1 MITMSR
7 NELARLRVLIDVA
20 DGRLSVADAAG
31 LIGVGRRQIYRLL
44 QTFRADGPDGLISRK
59 RGGPSNRALGAVFHE
74 TVLAMVRERY
84 ADFGPTLAAEKLS
97 ELHGLDLGVETL
109 RQWMIDAGLWVR
121 RKDRLKRIHQ
131 PRARRDCLGELVQ
144 IDGSEHWWFENR
156 GPQCTLLVYVDDA
169 TSRLMHL
176 KFVETESTF
185 DYFQATREYLEA
197 HGKPVAF
204 YSDKHGV
211 FRVNSA
217 GAVEGDGM
225 TQFGR
230 SLHALNIDILCANT
244 PQAKGRVERANKTL
258 QDRLVKELRLQGIS
272 TIAAGN
278 QLLPGFLADYNAR
291 FGKEPHNPKNL
302 HRPLSAGDDLTDVFA
317 WREER
322 TVSNSLTLQYDKVLF
337 LLEPNEITRE
347 LRRKRVTVIDYPDGR
362 LAIRYRGLDLPYTT
376 FDKLRQ
382 VSQASI
388 AENKHLGA
396 VLSYI
401 RERQI
406 ERAEARSRS
415 APAAGGRSTTCSKSA
430 EAEPVATF
438 ACWHRIGSTALYLGS
453 DSLRRTRRRKAWPY
467 GPPPPAAAGLTAPR
481 PPQPVP
487 PIDQCIIV
495 RPARPSPGALCDIS
509 IGENL

>member
-1 MITMSR
+1 MTVITLSR
-7 NELARLRVLIDVA
+7 KELTRLRVLIDVA
-20 DGRLSVADAAG
+20 DGRLSVAAATDLMG
-31 LIGVGRRQIYRLL
+31 IGRRQVYRLL
-44 QTFRADGPDGLISRK
+44 DAFRAGGPDGLISRR
-59 RGGPSNRALGAVFHE
+59 RGRPSNRALGAVFHE
-74 TVLAMVRERY
+74 TVLAIVRERY

-97 ELHGLDLGVETL
+97 ELHGLNLGVETL
-109 RQWMIDAGLWVR
+109 RQWMIAAGIWVR

-185 DYFQATREYLEA
+185 DYFQATREYLET
-197 HGKPVAF
+197 HGKPIAF
-204 YSDKHGV
+204 YSDKHGI

-217 GAVEGDGM
+217 GAVGGDGM

-230 SLHALNIDILCANT
+230 SLHALNIDIVCANT
-244 PQAKGRVERANKTL
+244 PQAKGRVERASKTL
-258 QDRLVKELRLQGIS
+258 QDRLVKELRLRRIS

-278 QLLPGFLADYNAR
+278 KLLPEFLVDYNAR
-291 FGKEPHNPKNL
+291 FGKEPRNTKNL
-302 HRPLSAGDDLTDVFA
+302 HRPLSVGEDLTEIFA

-322 TVSNSLTLQYDKVLF
+322 TVSNSLTLQYDKVIF
-337 LLEPNEITRE
+337 LLEPNEVTRE
-347 LRRKRVTVIDYPDGR
+347 LRRKRVTIVDYPDGR

-388 AENKHLGA
+388 VENKHLGA
-396 VLSYI
+396 VLSFI

-406 ERAEARSRS
+406 ERAEARSQS
-415 APAAGGRSTTCSKSA
+415 AP
-430 EAEPVATF
+430 
-438 ACWHRIGSTALYLGS
+438 
-453 DSLRRTRRRKAWPY
+453 RRQGQRGHMFKV
-467 GPPPPAAAGLTAPR
+467 G
-481 PPQPVP
+481 
-487 PIDQCIIV
+487 
-495 RPARPSPGALCDIS
+495 
-509 IGENL
+509 

>member
-1 MITMSR
+1 MQ
-7 NELARLRVLIDVA
+7 A
-20 DGRLSVADAAG
+20 
-31 LIGVGRRQIYRLL
+31 
-44 QTFRADGPDGLISRK
+44 FRADGADGLISRK
-59 RGGPSNRALGAVFHE
+59 RGGSSNRPLGLVFRE
-74 TVLAMVRERY
+74 TVLAIVRERY
-84 ADFGPTLAAEKLS
+84 ADFGQALAAEKLC
-97 ELHGLDLGVETL
+97 ELHGLNLGVETL
-109 RQWMIDAGLWVR
+109 RQWMIGAGLWVR
-121 RKDRLKRIHQ
+121 RKDRLKRVHQ
-131 PRARRDCLGELVQ
+131 PRTRRDCLGELVQ
-144 IDGSEHWWFENR
+144 LDGSEHWWFEGR
-156 GPQCTLLVYVDDA
+156 GPQCTLLVYIDDA

-217 GAVEGDGM
+217 GAVQGDGM

-302 HRPLSAGDDLTDVFA
+302 HRPLSADDDLADVFA

-322 TVSNSLTLQYDKVLF
+322 TISNSLTLQYDKVVF
-337 LLEPNEITRE
+337 LIEPNEFTRE
-347 LRRKRVTVIDYPDGR
+347 LRRNRDTVVDYPDGR
-362 LAIRYRGLDLPYTT
+362 LASRYAWLDLTYTT

-382 VSQASI
+382 VSQGTI
-388 AENKHLGA
+388 VENKHLGA
-396 VLSYI
+396 VLSHI

-415 APAAGGRSTTCSKSA
+415 AP
-430 EAEPVATF
+430 
-438 ACWHRIGSTALYLGS
+438 
-453 DSLRRTRRRKAWPY
+453 RRQGQVGHMFKV
-467 GPPPPAAAGLTAPR
+467 G
-481 PPQPVP
+481 
-487 PIDQCIIV
+487 
-495 RPARPSPGALCDIS
+495 
-509 IGENL
+509 

>member
-1 MITMSR
+1 MTVIAMSR
-7 NELARLRVLIDVA
+7 TEIDRMSVLHDLAASRIKVTEAATLMRL
-20 DGRLSVADAAG
+20 
-31 LIGVGRRQIYRLL
+31 GRRQVFRL
-44 QTFRADGPDGLISRK
+44 AKAYGKHGPQALVSRR
-59 RGGPSNRALGAVFHE
+59 RGRPSNRAYPADLRGAA
-74 TVLAMVRERY
+74 TGIIRERY
-84 ADFGPTLAAEKLS
+84 PDFGPTLAAEKLAA
-97 ELHGLDLGVETL
+97 LHDIHLARETV
-109 RQWMIDAGLWVR
+109 RQWMIAAGLW
-121 RKDRLKRIHQ
+121 KDRRARLKAVHQ
-131 PRARRDCLGELVQ
+131 PRYRRDCLGELIQ
-144 IDGSEHWWFENR
+144 IDGSEHWWFEGR
-156 GPQCTLLVYVDDA
+156 GPQCTLLVFIDDA

-217 GAVEGDGM
+217 AAVQGDGM

-244 PQAKGRVERANKTL
+244 PQVKGRVERANKTL
-258 QDRLVKELRLQGIS
+258 QDRLVKELRLRSIS

-278 QLLPGFLADYNAR
+278 ELLPEFLVDYNAR
-291 FGKEPHNPKNL
+291 FGKEPRNSKNL
-302 HRPLSAGDDLTDVFA
+302 QRPLSVGEDLTDVFA

-322 TVSNSLTLQYDKVLF
+322 TVSNSLTLQYDKVVF

-347 LRRKRVTVIDYPDGR
+347 LRRKRVTVVDYPDGR
-362 LAIRYRGLDLPYTT
+362 LAIRYRGRDLPYTT

-388 AENKHLGA
+388 VENKHLGA

-406 ERAEARSRS
+406 ERAEARSQS
-415 APAAGGRSTTCSKSA
+415 AP
-430 EAEPVATF
+430 
-438 ACWHRIGSTALYLGS
+438 
-453 DSLRRTRRRKAWPY
+453 RRQGQVGHMFKV
-467 GPPPPAAAGLTAPR
+467 G
-481 PPQPVP
+481 
-487 PIDQCIIV
+487 
-495 RPARPSPGALCDIS
+495 
-509 IGENL
+509 